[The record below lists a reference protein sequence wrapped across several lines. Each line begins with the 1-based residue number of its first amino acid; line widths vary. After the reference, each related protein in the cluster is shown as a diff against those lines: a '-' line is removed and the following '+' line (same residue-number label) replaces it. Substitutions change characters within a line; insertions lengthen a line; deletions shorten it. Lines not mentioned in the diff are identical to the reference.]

1 MAHIGTR
8 FFTWRNGKQV
18 GEDQFGNRYYED
30 RRGTGR
36 RWVVYKGIVEGSKV
50 PSQWNAWLHHTTDAT
65 PQSAQDLREWEKLHQ
80 PNLTG
85 TPHAYR
91 PAGHVTKGAKR
102 AAATGDYEAW
112 SPEG

>member
-8 FFTWRNGKQV
+8 FFTWRNGKLV
-18 GEDQFGNRYYED
+18 GDDQFGNRYYED
-30 RRGTGR
+30 RRGSGR
-36 RWVVYKGIVEGSKV
+36 RWVVYKGVVEGTKV
-50 PSQWNAWLHHTTDAT
+50 PSQWNAWLHHTTDSVPAT
-65 PQSAQDLREWEKLHQ
+65 EPDMRDWEKPHQ

-91 PAGHVTKGAKR
+91 PAGHVTRGAKR